1 MSPVSLQL
9 LLVGSFACERSFG
22 HLLIAPQSDV
32 TDVTLVQMSA
42 IWQNDYYPVCMS
54 KSSKCIGRTASVK
67 KEKSVLNQ
75 GI

>member
-1 MSPVSLQL
+1 MVAS
-9 LLVGSFACERSFG
+9 ACSRKFG
-22 HLLIAPQSDV
+22 HLLIASRFVV
-32 TDVTLVQMSA
+32 TDVISVQMSA